1 MRTCHT
7 PYPESQSLILALPES
22 SLKPIPYSTFLDT
35 ISHSDVTD
43 FLILPMQQP
52 SPQALC
58 CLARY
63 SLLANIQHPAKR
75 RCSLSLFLTRSAPFS
90 VSPLTSLQALVLI
103 ACSIIDIMVDV
114 SHRVK
119 FCSSH
124 IFCYSYTSLFSSRSL
139 WSILLFVSML
149 VWIFCP
155 VFFLLIS
162 DLLL

>member
-139 WSILLFVSML
+139 
-149 VWIFCP
+149 
-155 VFFLLIS
+155 
-162 DLLL
+162 